1 MIQRYCV
8 VAGLVLKR
16 AKLQT
21 FYADYCPRYQVMIS
35 SDVSYLHRFNKI
47 KDIFYALSKFLV
59 CAKYDI
65 LPKAI
70 WWLKRLEYE
79 VFGTE

>member
-1 MIQRYCV
+1 
-8 VAGLVLKR
+8 
-16 AKLQT
+16 
-21 FYADYCPRYQVMIS
+21 MIS

-79 VFGTE
+79 VFGTERG